1 MSLEWNDVVLKDVLS
16 EKGYIRGPFGSA
28 LKRAEMKSEGIPVY
42 EQQNAIYD
50 NRIFRYY
57 IDEEKYQSLKR
68 FTTYTDDLIISCS
81 GTVGKVSII
90 KHDDPKGIISQA
102 LLTLRVNKDLIL
114 PEFLKYFF
122 SSYEGY
128 NSLVSRST
136 GSVQVNISKRAV
148 IEEIPLKLP
157 PLDVQRKIVHYL
169 SLIDKKI
176 ETNKKINKNLQKQI
190 NILFKSFFIN
200 FEFYDGKY
208 QETLFGEIPIE
219 WNIILFKDILN
230 ERNEKST
237 NQDIPMYSVTLDG
250 IQPRADI
257 YKKKITAK
265 TTKFKIIHKYDLI
278 FGMPNSG
285 YQYGIM
291 YDEIGGVSSA
301 YPVFE
306 INGIQPRYVDL
317 FIKNISNYFND
328 IVKSGSR
335 MGQGIDKKVLLS
347 KEIYVPPNEHLDK
360 YYSIES
366 KLLDL
371 INHNLTEINN
381 LTKLRDTL
389 LPKLMSGEID
399 VSKINCDLK
408 IIIRKIYIK
417 SSKLFL
423 WRYLSENK
431 NYIKNTKSNETLLKS
446 RTIYKINKFLAK
458 FTTRYRYYRQQ

>member
-1 MSLEWNDVVLKDVLS
+1 MSLEWRTVELKSIANVIMGQS
-16 EKGYIRGPFGSA
+16 P
-28 LKRAEMKSEGIPVY
+28 KSEFYNDNFEGMPFLQGNKTFGDKYPSFELYTTSIKKVAEKNSVLMSVRAPVGDLNIAQ
-42 EQQNAIYD
+42 EDICIGRGVCGLQMKKGD
-50 NRIFRYY
+50 NEFLYY
-57 IDEEKYQSLKR
+57 LLKANISH
-68 FTTYTDDLIISCS
+68 LINKES
-81 GTVGKVSII
+81 GTVFGSI
-90 KHDDPKGIISQA
+90 
-102 LLTLRVNKDLIL
+102 NKNDIETFKITL
-114 PEFLKYFF
+114 PESHENQMKILSILK
-122 SSYEGY
+122 
-128 NSLVSRST
+128 N
-136 GSVQVNISKRAV
+136 
-148 IEEIPLKLP
+148 
-157 PLDVQRKIVHYL
+157 
-169 SLIDKKI
+169 IDKKI
-176 ETNKKINKNLQKQI
+176 EVCKNLNKNLQKQI

-458 FTTRYRYYRQQ
+458 FNARYRYYRQ

>member
-1 MSLEWNDVVLKDVLS
+1 MSLEFDYYSLGDLVKIKYGKNQKKVQDDENGQYPIFGTGGLMGYSIEYLYDKPSVLIGRKGSIEKVRYIEEPFWTVDTLFYTEVNEKVVIPKFLYYAMSLIDLSRYNEGTSIPSLRTETLNRLDLPIPDLDYQNRVLS
-16 EKGYIRGPFGSA
+16 V
-28 LKRAEMKSEGIPVY
+28 L
-42 EQQNAIYD
+42 
-50 NRIFRYY
+50 
-57 IDEEKYQSLKR
+57 
-68 FTTYTDDLIISCS
+68 
-81 GTVGKVSII
+81 
-90 KHDDPKGIISQA
+90 
-102 LLTLRVNKDLIL
+102 
-114 PEFLKYFF
+114 
-122 SSYEGY
+122 
-128 NSLVSRST
+128 
-136 GSVQVNISKRAV
+136 SK
-148 IEEIPLKLP
+148 
-157 PLDVQRKIVHYL
+157 
-169 SLIDKKI
+169 IDKKI
-176 ETNKKINKNLQKQI
+176 EINGKINKNLQKQI

-399 VSKINCDLK
+399 ITKINCDLELK
-408 IIIRKIYIK
+408 YNYMKYLFNQIHTPMSK
-417 SSKLFL
+417 SVV
-423 WRYLSENK
+423 
-431 NYIKNTKSNETLLKS
+431 
-446 RTIYKINKFLAK
+446 
-458 FTTRYRYYRQQ
+458 

>member
-1 MSLEWNDVVLKDVLS
+1 MSLVLNDVAKFISSKIEVSEINVSNYISTENMLPNKGGITTVSSLPDTKSVREYIPKDILINNIRPYFKKIWYSDMEGGCSNDIYVLRSNENYDSKFLYYVLS
-16 EKGYIRGPFGSA
+16 S
-28 LKRAEMKSEGIPVY
+28 
-42 EQQNAIYD
+42 
-50 NRIFRYY
+50 
-57 IDEEKYQSLKR
+57 
-68 FTTYTDDLIISCS
+68 DD
-81 GTVGKVSII
+81 
-90 KHDDPKGIISQA
+90 
-102 LLTLRVNKDLIL
+102 
-114 PEFLKYFF
+114 FF
-122 SSYEGY
+122 SYVMANAKGTKMPRGDKKAIQNYKVPNFSIDK
-128 NSLVSRST
+128 
-136 GSVQVNISKRAV
+136 QKKISSFLG
-148 IEEIPLKLP
+148 EI
-157 PLDVQRKIVHYL
+157 DRKIE
-169 SLIDKKI
+169 I
-176 ETNKKINKNLQKQI
+176 NKKLNKNLQKQI

-399 VSKINCDLK
+399 VSKINCDL
-408 IIIRKIYIK
+408 
-417 SSKLFL
+417 
-423 WRYLSENK
+423 E
-431 NYIKNTKSNETLLKS
+431 
-446 RTIYKINKFLAK
+446 
-458 FTTRYRYYRQQ
+458 

>member
-1 MSLEWNDVVLKDVLS
+1 MVNLSLDWKTVELKSIADVTMGQS
-16 EKGYIRGPFGSA
+16 P
-28 LKRAEMKSEGIPVY
+28 KSEFYNDNFEGLPFLQGNKTFGDKYPSFELYTTSIKKVAKKSSVLMSVRAPVGDLNIAK
-42 EQQNAIYD
+42 EDICIGRGVCGLQMKKGN
-50 NRIFRYY
+50 NEFLYY
-57 IDEEKYQSLKR
+57 LLKANISH
-68 FTTYTDDLIISCS
+68 LINKES
-81 GTVGKVSII
+81 GTVFGSI
-90 KHDDPKGIISQA
+90 
-102 LLTLRVNKDLIL
+102 NKNDIETFEVTL
-114 PEFLKYFF
+114 PEDSEDQMKILTILK
-122 SSYEGY
+122 
-128 NSLVSRST
+128 N
-136 GSVQVNISKRAV
+136 
-148 IEEIPLKLP
+148 
-157 PLDVQRKIVHYL
+157 
-169 SLIDKKI
+169 IDKKI
-176 ETNKKINKNLQKQI
+176 EVCRNLNKNLQKQI

-399 VSKINCDLK
+399 VSKINCDLELK
-408 IIIRKIYIK
+408 YNYMKYLFNQIHTPMSK
-417 SSKLFL
+417 SVV
-423 WRYLSENK
+423 
-431 NYIKNTKSNETLLKS
+431 
-446 RTIYKINKFLAK
+446 
-458 FTTRYRYYRQQ
+458 

>member
-1 MSLEWNDVVLKDVLS
+1 MSLDKSQNDWGWIKAKDFMLFNPKESIKKGTVVKNVPMDKIEPKTKEIPSYELTEYKGGVKFRNGDILMARITPCLENGKISQVSILDYNEIGAGSTEFIVLREKEGISDKDFIYYLSNSEYFKEPAIKSMVGSSGRQRVQRDVVENLEIYVPPLETQKKIGKVLS
-16 EKGYIRGPFGSA
+16 
-28 LKRAEMKSEGIPVY
+28 
-42 EQQNAIYD
+42 
-50 NRIFRYY
+50 
-57 IDEEKYQSLKR
+57 
-68 FTTYTDDLIISCS
+68 
-81 GTVGKVSII
+81 
-90 KHDDPKGIISQA
+90 
-102 LLTLRVNKDLIL
+102 
-114 PEFLKYFF
+114 FF
-122 SSYEGY
+122 
-128 NSLVSRST
+128 
-136 GSVQVNISKRAV
+136 
-148 IEEIPLKLP
+148 
-157 PLDVQRKIVHYL
+157 
-169 SLIDKKI
+169 DKKI
-176 ETNKKINKNLQKQI
+176 SLNKKINKNLQKQI

-399 VSKINCDLK
+399 VSKINCDLELK
-408 IIIRKIYIK
+408 YNYMKYLFNQIHTPMSK
-417 SSKLFL
+417 SVV
-423 WRYLSENK
+423 
-431 NYIKNTKSNETLLKS
+431 
-446 RTIYKINKFLAK
+446 
-458 FTTRYRYYRQQ
+458 

>member
-1 MSLEWNDVVLKDVLS
+1 MSLVLNDVAKFISSKIEVSEINVSNYISTENMLPNKGGITTVSSLPDTKSVREYIPKDILINNIRPYFKKIWYSDMEGGCSNDIYVLRSNENYDSKFLYYVLS
-16 EKGYIRGPFGSA
+16 S
-28 LKRAEMKSEGIPVY
+28 
-42 EQQNAIYD
+42 
-50 NRIFRYY
+50 
-57 IDEEKYQSLKR
+57 
-68 FTTYTDDLIISCS
+68 DD
-81 GTVGKVSII
+81 
-90 KHDDPKGIISQA
+90 
-102 LLTLRVNKDLIL
+102 
-114 PEFLKYFF
+114 FF
-122 SSYEGY
+122 SYVMANAKGTKMPRGDKKAIQNYKVPNFSIDK
-128 NSLVSRST
+128 
-136 GSVQVNISKRAV
+136 QKKISSFLG
-148 IEEIPLKLP
+148 EI
-157 PLDVQRKIVHYL
+157 DRKIE
-169 SLIDKKI
+169 I
-176 ETNKKINKNLQKQI
+176 NKKLNKNLQKQI

-423 WRYLSENK
+423 WRYLSENQ

-446 RTIYKINKFLAK
+446 RTIHKINKFLAK
-458 FTTRYRYYRQQ
+458 FNARYRYYRQ

>member
-1 MSLEWNDVVLKDVLS
+1 VVNLSLDKSQNDWGWIKAKDFMLFNPKESIKKGTVVKNVPMDKIEPKTKEIPSYELTEYKGGVKFRNGDILMARITPCLENGKISQVSILDYNEIGAGSTEFIVLREKEGISDKDFIYYLSNSEYFKEPAIKSMVGSSGRQRVQRDVVENLEIYVPPLETQKKIGKVLS
-16 EKGYIRGPFGSA
+16 
-28 LKRAEMKSEGIPVY
+28 
-42 EQQNAIYD
+42 
-50 NRIFRYY
+50 
-57 IDEEKYQSLKR
+57 
-68 FTTYTDDLIISCS
+68 
-81 GTVGKVSII
+81 
-90 KHDDPKGIISQA
+90 
-102 LLTLRVNKDLIL
+102 
-114 PEFLKYFF
+114 FF
-122 SSYEGY
+122 
-128 NSLVSRST
+128 
-136 GSVQVNISKRAV
+136 
-148 IEEIPLKLP
+148 
-157 PLDVQRKIVHYL
+157 
-169 SLIDKKI
+169 DKKI
-176 ETNKKINKNLQKQI
+176 SLNKKINKNLQKQI

-208 QETLFGEIPIE
+208 QETLFGEIPIK

-399 VSKINCDLK
+399 VSKINCDL
-408 IIIRKIYIK
+408 
-417 SSKLFL
+417 
-423 WRYLSENK
+423 E
-431 NYIKNTKSNETLLKS
+431 
-446 RTIYKINKFLAK
+446 
-458 FTTRYRYYRQQ
+458 

>member
-1 MSLEWNDVVLKDVLS
+1 
-16 EKGYIRGPFGSA
+16 
-28 LKRAEMKSEGIPVY
+28 
-42 EQQNAIYD
+42 
-50 NRIFRYY
+50 
-57 IDEEKYQSLKR
+57 
-68 FTTYTDDLIISCS
+68 
-81 GTVGKVSII
+81 
-90 KHDDPKGIISQA
+90 
-102 LLTLRVNKDLIL
+102 
-114 PEFLKYFF
+114 
-122 SSYEGY
+122 
-128 NSLVSRST
+128 
-136 GSVQVNISKRAV
+136 
-148 IEEIPLKLP
+148 
-157 PLDVQRKIVHYL
+157 
-169 SLIDKKI
+169 
-176 ETNKKINKNLQKQI
+176 
-190 NILFKSFFIN
+190 
-200 FEFYDGKY
+200 
-208 QETLFGEIPIE
+208 
-219 WNIILFKDILN
+219 
-230 ERNEKST
+230 
-237 NQDIPMYSVTLDG
+237 MYSVTLDG

-399 VSKINCDLK
+399 VSKINCDLELK
-408 IIIRKIYIK
+408 YNYMKYLFNQIHKQLSK
-417 SSKLFL
+417 SVV
-423 WRYLSENK
+423 
-431 NYIKNTKSNETLLKS
+431 
-446 RTIYKINKFLAK
+446 
-458 FTTRYRYYRQQ
+458 

>member
-1 MSLEWNDVVLKDVLS
+1 MQEIKKINLSLELRKFSELTINFDKERIPLSSSERESKKGKYPYYGAQGIIDHVDEYIFDGEYLLIAEDGENLNSRSQPIANVVLGKFWVNNHAHIVKTNSKCEIHYLCYLLNNINIS
-16 EKGYIRGPFGSA
+16 GYITGSA
-28 LKRAEMKSEGIPVY
+28 QPKLNQYNLNNMVLEIQDYETQYKISIILKRINDK
-42 EQQNAIYD
+42 
-50 NRIFRYY
+50 
-57 IDEEKYQSLKR
+57 
-68 FTTYTDDLIISCS
+68 
-81 GTVGKVSII
+81 I
-90 KHDDPKGIISQA
+90 K
-102 LLTLRVNKDLIL
+102 LN
-114 PEFLKYFF
+114 E
-122 SSYEGY
+122 
-128 NSLVSRST
+128 
-136 GSVQVNISKRAV
+136 
-148 IEEIPLKLP
+148 
-157 PLDVQRKIVHYL
+157 
-169 SLIDKKI
+169 
-176 ETNKKINKNLQKQI
+176 KINKNLQKQI

-399 VSKINCDLK
+399 VSKINCDLELK
-408 IIIRKIYIK
+408 YNYMKYLFNQIHTPMSK
-417 SSKLFL
+417 SVV
-423 WRYLSENK
+423 
-431 NYIKNTKSNETLLKS
+431 
-446 RTIYKINKFLAK
+446 
-458 FTTRYRYYRQQ
+458 